1 MPDSECV
8 TRPPA
13 PAAVV
18 GPDPGPVGP
27 APLGPEAALVAVGA
41 VLAAVA
47 GTVGLGVAG
56 WFAGVA
62 VGVVTRTLLR
72 RGLLRS
78 GAVRLGWANVVTLAR
93 AALVAGVTALAVES
107 LWRDVPAAVV
117 VGLTGVALALDGVDG
132 QVARRTGTSTPLG
145 ARFDMEVDAFLILVL
160 SLLLVRPMGPW
171 VLAIGGMRYAFVAA
185 ARLLPW
191 LTTPLP
197 PRFSRKVVAAV
208 QGVVLVAAVSEVL
221 PPMVATVAVAGALAA
236 LGWSFGVDVRWLAG
250 QAPAPAPASAGQ
262 PVGRPLQLSAHG

>member
-1 MPDSECV
+1 VVPDSDCL
-8 TRPPA
+8 TRPRTRAAVAGPHLGLA
-13 PAAVV
+13 GPAAPGA
-18 GPDPGPVGP
+18 GPAGP
-27 APLGPEAALVAVGA
+27 APRGPEAVLVAVGA

-47 GTVGLGVAG
+47 VTVGLGVAG
-56 WFAGVA
+56 WVAGVA

-78 GAVRLGWANVVTLAR
+78 GAVRLGPANAVTLAR

-107 LWRDVPAAVV
+107 LGRAVPGAVV
-117 VGLTGVALALDGVDG
+117 VGLTGVALALDAVDG
-132 QVARRTGTSTPLG
+132 QVARRTGTATPLG

-160 SLLLVRPMGPW
+160 SLLLVRPVGPW
-171 VLAIGGMRYAFVAA
+171 VLAIGGMRYGFVAA

-191 LTTPLP
+191 LATPLP
-197 PRFSRKVVAAV
+197 PRYSRKIVAAV
-208 QGVVLVAAVSEVL
+208 QGVVLVAAVSGVL

-250 QAPAPAPASAGQ
+250 RGWGCP
-262 PVGRPLQLSAHG
+262 